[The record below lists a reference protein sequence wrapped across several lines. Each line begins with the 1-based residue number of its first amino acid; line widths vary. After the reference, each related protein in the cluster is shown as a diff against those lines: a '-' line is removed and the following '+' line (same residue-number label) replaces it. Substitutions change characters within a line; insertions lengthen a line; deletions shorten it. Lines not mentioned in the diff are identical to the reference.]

1 MVRVPFIHKNA
12 IRYLSYPN
20 AISRQV
26 AATSIGSNRLTEIGF
41 SKVMKTVRVLG
52 LMTLI
57 CYMSVILFT
66 WIYAN
71 LDGNVY
77 FLAGEPI
84 SSIKY
89 FEWALGFTGIF
100 VAFDCLFKE
109 IGITLNR

>member
-1 MVRVPFIHKNA
+1 MVRFPFICKNA
-12 IRYLSYPN
+12 VGYPR
-20 AISRQV
+20 ID
-26 AATSIGSNRLTEIGF
+26 F
-41 SKVMKTVRVLG
+41 SKIMKIIRVLG

-66 WIYAN
+66 WIYTN

-84 SSIKY
+84 LSIKY

-100 VAFDCLFKE
+100 VALDCLFKE
-109 IGITLNR
+109 IGVT